1 MLLQTCMRCKVPT
14 CHQSTHNGTVQGMFG
29 PTNHAFIARQWW
41 PTVASSWKGFLK
53 KNDDLIDIFK
63 IGWRHGIFITFNI
76 SQILNIILGI
86 KGGCGN
92 EHSKGMATM
101 RKLGMAPRR
110 YNGASHGS
118 MDTLKSRIM
127 RQRSG
132 WSGWEVLKEEKN
144 PKC

>member
-1 MLLQTCMRCKVPT
+1 MPSLPASGDQRWRVHEKV
-14 CHQSTHNGTVQGMFG
+14 S
-29 PTNHAFIARQWW
+29 
-41 PTVASSWKGFLK
+41 LK

-92 EHSKGMATM
+92 EHSKGMAAM

>member
-1 MLLQTCMRCKVPT
+1 VYSLPASGDQRWRVHEKV
-14 CHQSTHNGTVQGMFG
+14 S
-29 PTNHAFIARQWW
+29 
-41 PTVASSWKGFLK
+41 LK
-53 KNDDLIDIFK
+53 K
-63 IGWRHGIFITFNI
+63 IGWQHGIFITFNI

-132 WSGWEVLKEEKN
+132 WSGWEVSKEEKN
-144 PKC
+144 PKCSMRIAFSKWERHEH